1 MLIRTEIGI
10 DAPGIDRLLKNC
22 FPSEQEAK
30 RVRELREQGLLTLG
44 VVATDDEG
52 QVLGYAAFSPVT
64 SDGEDSG
71 WVALYPLAVS
81 RELPQ
86 QALDEQLVC
95 EALDTLNE
103 FGYSAVIAENNVDY
117 NVDCLTSVG
126 FTASPGLSYQCPTGH
141 LPQTLLVYPLAN
153 GPTDTI
159 SGELQFSA
167 PFYG

>member
-10 DAPGIDRLLKNC
+10 DAPGIDRLLKDS
-22 FPSEQEAK
+22 FPSDQEAK

-44 VVATDDEG
+44 IVATDDEG

-81 RELPQ
+81 REFQ
-86 QALDEQLVC
+86 QQTLDQQLVC

-103 FGYSAVIAENNVDY
+103 FGYSAVIAENNM
-117 NVDCLTSVG
+117 DCLIPVG
-126 FTASPGLSYQCPTGH
+126 FTVSQGLNYQCPKGH
-141 LPQTLLVYPLAN
+141 SPQTLLVYPLAN
-153 GPTDTI
+153 GPTDTL

>member
-10 DAPGIDRLLKNC
+10 DAPGIDRLLKDR
-22 FPSEQEAK
+22 FPSEQEAA

-81 RELPQ
+81 RELQ
-86 QALDEQLVC
+86 HQALDEQLVC

-103 FGYSAVIAENNVDY
+103 FGYSAVIAENNM
-117 NVDCLTSVG
+117 DCLTSVG
-126 FTASPGLSYQCPTGH
+126 FTASQGLSYQCPTGH
-141 LPQTLLVYPLAN
+141 LQQTLLVYPLAN

>member
-10 DAPGIDRLLKNC
+10 DAPGIDRLLKDC
-22 FPSEQEAK
+22 FPSEQEAH

-44 VVATDDEG
+44 VVATDEEG

-81 RELPQ
+81 REVQQ
-86 QALDEQLVC
+86 QALNEQLVC

-103 FGYSAVIAENNVDY
+103 FGYSAVIAENNA
-117 NVDCLTSVG
+117 DCLTSVG
-126 FTASPGLSYQCPTGH
+126 FTVSPGLSYQCPAGH
-141 LPQTLLVYPLAN
+141 RPQSLLVYPLAN

>member
-10 DAPGIDRLLKNC
+10 DAPGIDRLLKDS
-22 FPSEQEAK
+22 FPSGPEAK

-44 VVATDDEG
+44 IVATDDEG

-81 RELPQ
+81 REFQ
-86 QALDEQLVC
+86 QQTLDQQLVC

-103 FGYSAVIAENNVDY
+103 FGYSAVIAENS
-117 NVDCLTSVG
+117 VDCLTSVG
-126 FTASPGLSYQCPTGH
+126 FTASQGLNYQCPEGH
-141 LPQTLLVYPLAN
+141 SPQTLLVYPLAN
-153 GPTDTI
+153 GPTDTL

>member
-10 DAPGIDRLLKNC
+10 DAPGIDRLLKDC

-81 RELPQ
+81 SEYQQ
-86 QALDEQLVC
+86 QALDEKLVY

-103 FGYSAVIAENNVDY
+103 FGYSAVIAENSAA
-117 NVDCLTSVG
+117 CLASVG
-126 FTASPGLSYQCPTGH
+126 FTVSESLQYQCPTGH
-141 LPQTLLVYPLAN
+141 TSQPLRVYPLAN
-153 GPTDTI
+153 GPTDTV
-159 SGELQFSA
+159 SGELTFSA